1 MKAQI
6 ILQMV
11 LDLLTNGILQAK
23 FFSKKYG
30 ICTRTVY
37 RYLQEIELIIPLTVT
52 GGVKGGFRILPEYK
66 KEIKKL
72 IKE

>member
-1 MKAQI
+1 
-6 ILQMV
+6 MV
-11 LDLLTNGILQAK
+11 LDLLTNNILQAK
-23 FFSKKYG
+23 YFSKKYN
-30 ICTRTVY
+30 ISTRTAY

-52 GGVKGGFRILPEYK
+52 GGVKGGFGILPEYK